1 MSHGFGR
8 ADTYLGQELARL
20 DVGPLRACYLVPDH
34 DCGRLMEAITAAS
47 RRWGGVTEPILAVGP
62 DGFTDQRWRRSWRRW
77 HPSCSSI
84 SGWMSRSVLLPPRSW
99 ARA

>member
-8 ADTYLGQELARL
+8 ADAYLGQELARL

-34 DCGRLMEAITAAS
+34 DRGRLMEAITAAS

-62 DGFTDQRWRRSWRRW
+62 GGFTGQRWRTGR
-77 HPSCSSI
+77 
-84 SGWMSRSVLLPPRSW
+84 GGAG
-99 ARA
+99 ARAVR